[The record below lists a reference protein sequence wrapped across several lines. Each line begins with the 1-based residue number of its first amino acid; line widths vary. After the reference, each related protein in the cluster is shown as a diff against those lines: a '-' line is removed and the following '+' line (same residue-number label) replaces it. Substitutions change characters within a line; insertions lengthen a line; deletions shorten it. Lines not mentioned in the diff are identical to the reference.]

1 MRADRR
7 ASGSPRQVVDDIR
20 YRKIDFPA
28 GPNSG
33 NSPESGLT
41 ISLPCGPPIH
51 EQRVIS
57 QLDCGPTSGLV
68 LPCDLMLSRERRR
81 SLLHEPV
88 PV

>member
-51 EQRVIS
+51 EQGVIRPQSISPRARRVLRGTSKVPGNLIS
-57 QLDCGPTSGLV
+57 
-68 LPCDLMLSRERRR
+68 R
-81 SLLHEPV
+81 
-88 PV
+88 